1 MKRFGILLNR
11 RKVYNGGICSIGV
24 KVNKNES
31 NATKTIQTKQESG
44 GAACRGI
51 REDRNF
57 TSRNNEKS
65 SRLLPKRTTIM
76 TLNIDE
82 IIEDEL
88 DRQEQPQ
95 NLDKTEEEAVKA

>member
-1 MKRFGILLNR
+1 MRSKILPNK

-24 KVNKNES
+24 KVNRHES
-31 NATKTIQTKQESG
+31 NATKTIQTQQKSG
-44 GAACRGI
+44 RAACRGI

-57 TSRNNEKS
+57 TSRDNEKS

-88 DRQEQPQ
+88 ERQQKAQ
-95 NLDKTEEEAVKA
+95 NLNKTEEKAAKA